1 MRGMAKKSQQEFA
14 SAFASVRDA
23 FGERSIEHAIIDMLK
38 TLGIDDLRQD
48 IRAGGESGRADSV
61 SRRFKIV
68 LEAKDK
74 GKVGPDKEGRRKG
87 ESQIDQL
94 DRYVAGLAV
103 DGDMF
108 VDPELPWLGFL
119 TDGNEWWA
127 WTWDADGKN
136 RQELPALQAT
146 RNSAEIHRWLIDITK
161 DRENALRPPPQHLTE
176 IITDER
182 RENLALI
189 QEGCDGKNFYD
200 TKCELWRRTLLGSG
214 MVTEKPRSL
223 HSHGLFHRHT
233 LITVTSRLL
242 ISALEGGSKKPQDA
256 IGQGFAS
263 WMMGTTAGRAWA
275 ESLHKEFNQYQTWRW
290 TTRDIL
296 RDAYEELIAVED
308 RKQFGEHFTPN
319 WLAEAICERVMD
331 DAWCAKAIK
340 GGTGGVL
347 DPACGSGTFLFVAAK
362 RLDGF
367 LVKAG
372 VAKIARANRIA
383 ELVHGMD
390 IHPVAAEM
398 SAATLMMAMPTTPK
412 GGRRSLRIYQGDS
425 MQIHGGD
432 ELFDKPESSGDIVVK
447 TPKGEKI
454 VLGKRFMAQKNFA
467 DAVSNVVEKANSL
480 ASRYDSSGYRGGGE
494 ERALIKK
501 LADVIR
507 KEGNGI
513 WEWYLKNIIAP
524 TRLADMKV
532 DRIVA
537 NPPWVALNHMT
548 DSARQ
553 NQIKQQMV
561 DLELWA
567 GGKDA
572 SRADIASVFVHRC
585 LELYASKQ
593 THSGWV
599 LPFAALKA
607 DNWAKFR
614 ARPPNGRLE
623 WSSMWDLL
631 KVKKQPFAG
640 AHSCIFF
647 DVGGS
652 GKAMRENYIVSG
664 VSAKSVWAEI
674 RNKFDS
680 RIAKDFPQTES
691 DYRKCWREGAA
702 TRPLVLAVGS
712 YKGSTFTTYKSR
724 HAPYSELTPLNAP
737 RLDRRLTLPVR
748 RASALIPFH
757 VLNVPDRLLWPFD
770 KNGSPQ
776 AAFPKIWRDASER
789 WKEHRKARSAGILED
804 NLNHLGKLRKQ
815 LPLDNRRAA
824 RRVAYNKSGGWLC
837 ASRLGYS
844 RFFKLDVVLHDSLH
858 YAEFESEEETSYIT
872 VILNADALQDA
883 FKDAQKSDR
892 DYANH
897 IWSVIPIPR
906 FDSKNETH
914 QRLASLCRQAEAI
927 VGEVVK
933 KTEDNDIYDSDASH
947 AKQRNQVREIL
958 RKDGIMANIDAQVKI
973 LLPHHAS

>member
-1 MRGMAKKSQQEFA
+1 MRGMGKKSPQEFA
-14 SAFASVRDA
+14 SAFERVLAES
-23 FGERSIEHAIIDMLK
+23 GERNIERVAIEMLA

-74 GKVGPDKEGRRKG
+74 GKVGPDKEGRRRG

-94 DRYVAGLAV
+94 DRYVAGLAA
-103 DGDMF
+103 DRSIF
-108 VDPELPWLGFL
+108 TNPELSWLGFL

-127 WTWDADGKN
+127 WTWDAKGKN
-136 RQELPALQAT
+136 RRELHALQPT
-146 RNSAEIHRWLIDITK
+146 KNPAEMRRWLVDITK
-161 DRENALRPPPQHLTE
+161 DRENALRPPPQNLTE
-176 IITDER
+176 IISAKNQE
-182 RENLALI
+182 ELALV
-189 QEGCDGKNFYD
+189 QEKCDGKHFYD
-200 TKCELWRRTLLGSG
+200 TKWELWRRTLLGSG
-214 MVTEKPRSL
+214 MVAEKPGRL

-296 RDAYEELIAVED
+296 RDAYEELIAAED
-308 RKQFGEHFTPN
+308 RKQFGEHYTPN
-319 WLAEAICERVMD
+319 WLAEAICEQIMD

-340 GGTGGVL
+340 GKTGGVL
-347 DPACGSGTFLFVAAK
+347 DPACGSGTFLFAAAK

-372 VAKIARANRIA
+372 VTPSRRANRIA

-412 GGRRSLRIYQGDS
+412 GGRRSLRVYQGDS

-432 ELFDKPESSGDIVVK
+432 ELFDTPESHGDIVVK

-454 VLGKRFMAQKNFA
+454 VLGKRFIGKRNFA

-480 ASRYDSSGYRGGGE
+480 ASRNDASGYRGGGE

-524 TRLADMKV
+524 TRLAEIKV

-537 NPPWVALNHMT
+537 NPPWVVLNHMT
-548 DSARQ
+548 DPIRQ
-553 NQIKQQMV
+553 NQIKQQMAE
-561 DLELWA
+561 LKLWA

-572 SRADIASVFVHRC
+572 SRADIASVFVYRC
-585 LELYASKQ
+585 LELYSNER
-593 THSGWV
+593 TCSGWV

-614 ARPPNGRLE
+614 DIRPSSKRD
-623 WSSMWDLL
+623 WSATWDLS
-631 KVKKQPFAG
+631 KVKKQPFPG
-640 AHSCIFF
+640 AHSCVFLDLGIFGWEKMKREKW
-647 DVGGS
+647 VIS
-652 GKAMRENYIVSG
+652 GISEKFE
-664 VSAKSVWAEI
+664 WAEI
-674 RNKFDS
+674 RENI
-680 RIAKDFPQTES
+680 RLRLAKNFPAEKS
-691 DYRKCWREGAA
+691 DYRECWREGAA

-724 HAPYSELTPLNAP
+724 HAPYSELTPLKAP
-737 RLDRRLTLPVR
+737 RLDRRATLPMR
-748 RASALIPFH
+748 RASALIPFC
-757 VLNVPDRLLWPFD
+757 VLNVPDRLLWPFSE
-770 KNGSPQ
+770 KQ
-776 AAFPKIWRDASER
+776 VFHPKIWKDASKR
-789 WKEHRKARSAGILED
+789 WKDHRKEKSPLTLEERLD
-804 NLNHLGKLRKQ
+804 YQRLLTKQ
-815 LPLDNRRAA
+815 LPLDNARAV

-837 ASRLGYS
+837 ASRLGY
-844 RFFKLDVVLHDSLH
+844 LDVVLHDSLH
-858 YAEFESEEETSYIT
+858 YAEFENEDEACYIT
-872 VILNADALQDA
+872 AILNADALQDA

-892 DYANH
+892 HYAEH
-897 IWSVIPIPR
+897 IWSTIPIPR

-914 QRLASLCRQAEAI
+914 QRLASLCWQAEAI
-927 VGEVVK
+927 VGDAIK
-933 KTEDNDIYDSDASH
+933 STEDDDTYDADASH
-947 AKQRNQVREIL
+947 AKKRNQVREIL
-958 RKDGIMANIDAQVKI
+958 RKDGVMANIDAQVKI
-973 LLPHHAS
+973 LLPQHAR